1 METGKNRGSNPQ
13 PQVGRDISPPAAQP
27 SKTEIQSVPVAQQPA
42 TSVQPTISRVEY
54 NPISDAPDSD
64 VATAAEEAEFADLVQ
79 NINIEQQKN
88 VDKTQNKKNQKT
100 SHHKDSRAGL
110 LVVIL
115 ALLVAIGLG
124 VAAYFAFQGDKAKLS
139 NQPAKV
145 ATSTDGAEAIKEA
158 GNSVISSNDLDAL
171 SKSADS
177 LGSLNDSE
185 EFSTSDL
192 TDKALGL

>member
-13 PQVGRDISPPAAQP
+13 PQVGRDILPPAAQP
-27 SKTEIQSVPVAQQPA
+27 SKIETQSIPVAQQPA

-64 VATAAEEAEFADLVQ
+64 VAAAAEEAEFADLVQ

-88 VDKTQNKKNQKT
+88 VDKTQNQKNQKN
-100 SHHKDSRAGL
+100 SHHKDPKASL
-110 LVVIL
+110 LVIIL
-115 ALLVAIGLG
+115 ALTVAIGLG
-124 VAAYFAFQGDKAKLS
+124 VAAYFAFRGDQAKLS

-158 GNSVISSNDLDAL
+158 GNSVISSSDLDGL

-177 LGSLNDSE
+177 LNLLNDSE
-185 EFSTSDL
+185 EFGASDL
-192 TDKALGL
+192 TDQALGL